1 VLDYGKTI
9 FEGTPADMLKDEKV
23 IKAYLG
29 DFNV

>member
-9 FEGTPADMLKDEKV
+9 FEGNPSDMLQDEKV

-29 DFNV
+29 DF